1 MLSLTVTRL
10 TIRQVLR
17 SRSIYVVLGILLLA
31 SVPAIIVQAIPGE
44 STLRELRDIFA
55 NVLYLDLIA
64 ATLLPLATLVLAT
77 AALGDEIE
85 DRTLQYLTLK
95 PISRLRIV
103 VEKLLAVFV
112 VMVPIV
118 WIGIAMTW
126 AIASL
131 GNVDGMRDLLW
142 PALASSLVAIVGF
155 GSLFMLLSMVMQR
168 ALLVGIFYV
177 FVWETSLSRFLP
189 GIRAISIRHFTQSL
203 FVRMVDDR
211 RVDVPQ
217 LSAQTTVIVTT
228 IVICVLCV
236 ALATWRLRSMSLE

>member
-10 TIRQVLR
+10 TIRQFLR

-236 ALATWRLRSMSLE
+236 VLATWRLRSMSLE

>member
-1 MLSLTVTRL
+1 MSLTITWL
-10 TIRQVLR
+10 TIRQFLR
-17 SRSIYVVLGILLLA
+17 SRAIYVVFGISLLA
-31 SVPAIIVQAIPGE
+31 SVLAIIVQATPGE
-44 STLRELRDIFA
+44 MSLRDLRDIFA
-55 NVLYLDLIA
+55 NTLYQDLYA

-95 PISRLRIV
+95 PISRVRIV
-103 VEKLLAVFV
+103 FEKLLAVFV
-112 VMVPIV
+112 VLVPIV
-118 WIGIAMTW
+118 WFGIALTW
-126 AIASL
+126 AITAFTDV
-131 GNVDGMRDLLW
+131 GGMRDLLW

-203 FVRMVDDR
+203 FVRLVDDR

-217 LSAQTTVIVTT
+217 LSAQDTVLITTVA
-228 IVICVLCV
+228 ICAICL
-236 ALATWRLRSMSLE
+236 ALATWRLRMMGLE